1 MQIFIN
7 FNNHTYVI
15 DVNNNTTFN
24 YIVNYIFDRVSYN
37 KNLLNKFS
45 NSVYFIHNSKYIN
58 NFNKLLVDYNINNN
72 DTINC
77 HIKNKHFNDNI

>member
-24 YIVNYIFDRVSYN
+24 YIVNYIFDRVSCN
-37 KNLLNKFS
+37 RNLFNKFS
-45 NSVYFIHNSKYIN
+45 NSVYFVHNSKYIN
-58 NFNKLLVDYNINNN
+58 DFNKSLIDYNITNN
-72 DTINC
+72 DSINC
-77 HIKNKHFNDNI
+77 HIKNNNFNDKI